1 MKVYKLT
8 LYGPGGSCI
17 FLNPEDIENDLEYMN
32 ENAERDLQPDEY
44 EPFSIPECIEAIK
57 ALGVGETWEH
67 QEGKVEC
74 LEMSQDEIDALPD
87 FEGW

>member
-32 ENAERDLQPDEY
+32 ENAE
-44 EPFSIPECIEAIK
+44 IEAIK